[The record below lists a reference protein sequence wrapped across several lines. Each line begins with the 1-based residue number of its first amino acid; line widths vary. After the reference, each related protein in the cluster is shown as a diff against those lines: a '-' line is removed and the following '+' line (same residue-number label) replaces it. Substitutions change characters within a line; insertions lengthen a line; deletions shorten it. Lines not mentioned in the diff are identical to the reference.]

1 MVAGEPMYRIQT
13 YSVSGGT
20 IRSSLGMHIDTLAL
34 DDPGLADS
42 WMITGTLTPL
52 TPPAA
57 EVLYSVQEFAQSS
70 RRIAGICTGAFV
82 LAQAGV
88 LDNRRATTHWAYAKT
103 LQSMHPS
110 IEVEEDRIFIVDGP
124 VWTSAGMTAGL
135 DMALGMVEKDL
146 GTELAKS
153 VRGRSANNRAES
165 P

>member
-1 MVAGEPMYRIQT
+1 
-13 YSVSGGT
+13 
-20 IRSSLGMHIDTLAL
+20 
-34 DDPGLADS
+34 
-42 WMITGTLTPL
+42 
-52 TPPAA
+52 
-57 EVLYSVQEFAQSS
+57 
-70 RRIAGICTGAFV
+70 
-82 LAQAGV
+82 
-88 LDNRRATTHWAYAKT
+88 
-103 LQSMHPS
+103 MHPS